1 MRSAT
6 LRRSSASWSSA
17 PPHVASAPTRPT
29 TAPLHHRGSG
39 WLGERRGHYADAL
52 SKRSIVHLVHT
63 ETTSAFSPALDRL
76 LRSLAATS
84 RLPDAHD
91 ATSYGTARTSPHT
104 FYAHHAAAISSAI
117 AHHEALTIQQ
127 AAERMTQ
134 ARCSTRRTP
143 HACPTTAARK

>member
-1 MRSAT
+1 MLILTPVPKEGRNDT
-6 LRRSSASWSSA
+6 
-17 PPHVASAPTRPT
+17 H
-29 TAPLHHRGSG
+29 
-39 WLGERRGHYADAL
+39 
-52 SKRSIVHLVHT
+52 
-63 ETTSAFSPALDRL
+63 

-91 ATSYGTARTSPHT
+91 ATSYGAARTSPHT

-134 ARCSTRRTP
+134 SLLHAPHTARVP
-143 HACPTTAARK
+143 HHGGA